1 MAVAADAE
9 TSESFDPNGYF
20 KNANGGIFSEV
31 ELAGETDPLRSG
43 NAVEGGENSPN
54 SEVYNIPV
62 LETKPP
68 NYMWLALC
76 TTVFFNPLSG
86 IIALVLAMQADGE
99 YMRNNCERARCL
111 GRAVKIICVVSIAA
125 TILILIIVSS
135 FFVPPPTVDVST

>member
-43 NAVEGGENSPN
+43 NAVPN

-86 IIALVLAMQADGE
+86 IIALVLASK
-99 YMRNNCERARCL
+99 YPCL
-111 GRAVKIICVVSIAA
+111 IFCGDTVVLENSY
-125 TILILIIVSS
+125 ILVILEIRINVSLFPMS
-135 FFVPPPTVDVST
+135 CFCTLSAIWA